1 MKIDRIFI
9 LLAVLIL
16 LAGGAYIYACQSPDF
31 DVKEVTIRGNSKV
44 SSEEIKGRM
53 EPFLNKNILGLNL
66 RRIGEVLR
74 SDPRVQEVQIKRRLP
89 GSLLVQVKEK
99 KPVLWI
105 ALPAEL
111 PEMGEAGF
119 CGLSPDQE
127 MIPLDQDDLSRDL
140 PVVTG
145 IAATRSSWASSRIP
159 QPYQKWDDVRIR
171 RALEIYRT
179 LTDIDPG
186 SSTLLSEINLTD
198 PSNPVLYLLP
208 GVKVIMGESDF
219 KRKWKR
225 VRGILG
231 TEKEIA
237 SFSCLDLRFNDQVL
251 LTKAHTGER
260 IGETGKRAEP
270 FEKE

>member
-9 LLAVLIL
+9 LLSVLIL
-16 LAGGAYIYACQSPDF
+16 LAGGAYIYACQSPSF
-31 DVKEVTIRGNSKV
+31 EVREVTIRGNSKV
-44 SSEEIKGRM
+44 SSDEIKGRM

-66 RRIGEVLR
+66 LRIEEALS
-74 SDPRVQEVQIKRRLP
+74 SDPRLQDVQIKRRLP

-111 PEMGEAGF
+111 SEMGEAGF
-119 CGLSPDQE
+119 CGLSLDQE
-127 MIPLDQDDLSRDL
+127 MMPLDQDDLSRDL

-145 IAATRSSWASSRIP
+145 IAATRSSWASSRMP
-159 QPYQKWDDVRIR
+159 QPYRKWNHARIR
-171 RALEIYRT
+171 KAVEIYRT
-179 LTDIDPG
+179 LTEIDPA

-208 GVKVIMGESDF
+208 GIKVIMGENDF

-251 LTKAHTGER
+251 LTKSPSGER
-260 IGETGKRAEP
+260 SRETEKRAELL
-270 FEKE
+270 EKE